1 MTAHSDLTLR
11 ILVVDDHQVVRQ
23 GLRGFTNLDRYQF
36 IPEDQEPDQPALI
49 EAVGS
54 AARAAAWA
62 AARKG
67 LECAVRPLPPRGPLA
82 FVCAWPGRGLPASR
96 ERLTPEQS
104 WKRPTPP

>member
-1 MTAHSDLTLR
+1 MTAHSDRTIR

-67 LECAVRPLPPRGPLA
+67 RVRDWSAPCGP
-82 FVCAWPGRGLPASR
+82 CHHGGRWPSSTRGRGEGSQR
-96 ERLTPEQS
+96 RG
-104 WKRPTPP
+104 RG